1 MKKRLWIILI
11 SVVVIALVVGIVL
24 NAKNKNKSRFAEV
37 TVEKAEIRNLVS
49 KVSATG
55 EIEPVTQVKISAE
68 IPGRIV
74 HLTLKEGMHVDKGD
88 FLVGLDP
95 ETYRAALESATSGLR
110 SARGQK
116 EKADADYRRVS
127 GLVDKSMASQAD
139 LDAAKAA
146 VELYNGQL
154 DQAGAQEKS
163 ARENLS
169 KTSIMSPMSGT
180 VSRLNKEPGEMTL
193 GSQFQE
199 DVVMVVADLS
209 KMQVRAQVDENDIV
223 GVKVGDSASVEIDA
237 FPDTTFRGIVAEISQ
252 SASTK
257 SLTDQQG
264 KNFDVKVAVLDS
276 VKGIRPGMSSTVDIA
291 TDHRDSVLSVSLQ
304 CVAVR
309 DKEEHKA
316 VELKEKEAP
325 KSTRELAAQVRTGSA
340 DTSKFQSRSQLE
352 EGVFV
357 LAKDSVNWKPVRT
370 GLSSD
375 RHIQVISGL
384 AVGDSVV
391 NGPYRVLAR
400 ELTQGSKVSLK
411 KPDEKGKGPAKK

>member
-1 MKKRLWIILI
+1 MKKRIWLI
-11 SVVVIALVVGIVL
+11 VVLALVVVIVVGAII
-24 NAKNKNKSRFAEV
+24 AAKQKNKVKRTEITAE
-37 TVEKAEIRNLVS
+37 AAQIRNLVS
-49 KVSATG
+49 TVSATG

-74 HLTLKEGMHVDKGD
+74 QLTVKEGQHIDKD
-88 FLVGLDP
+88 QFLVQLDP
-95 ETYRAALESATSGLR
+95 EIYRAALESATSGLR

-116 EKADADYRRVS
+116 MKADADLRRIS
-127 GLVDKSMASQAD
+127 GLVTKGMASEAD
-139 LDAAKAA
+139 LDAAKSAS
-146 VELYNGQL
+146 ELYAGQL
-154 DQAGAQEKS
+154 DQAAAEERR

-169 KTSIMSPMSGT
+169 KTTIRSPMSGT
-180 VSRLNKEPGEMTL
+180 VSRLNKEQGEMTL

-199 DVVMVVADLS
+199 DVILVVADLS

-223 GVKVGDSASVEIDA
+223 GVKVGDSTAVEIDA

-257 SLTDQQG
+257 SQQADQQG
-264 KNFDVKVAVLDS
+264 KNFDVKVAVLDT

-291 TDHRDSVLSVSLQ
+291 TDKRDSVLSVSLQ

-309 DKEEHKA
+309 DKSEGKA
-316 VELKEKEAP
+316 VELKEKEQP
-325 KSTRELAAQVRTGSA
+325 KSSRELAAQARTGAA
-340 DTSKFQSRSQLE
+340 DTSRAQTRASLE

-357 LAKDSVNWKPVRT
+357 LAKDSVIWRPVRT

-375 RHIQVISGL
+375 RHIEVIKGIQ
-384 AVGDSVV
+384 AGDSVV

-400 ELTQGSKVSLK
+400 ELTNGSRYVLK
-411 KPDEKGKGPAKK
+411 KPEKKEPQKK